1 MVGKLLMCVAMLGA
15 GVAAAATEGV
25 AEMAVQ
31 LFGQERAGKRVAT
44 GAVFIDGLYVK
55 GPYAI
60 TREGNVILINGRV
73 ASRFKVESE
82 AARMAAEK
90 AATDAAAAKEDP
102 AAAGGDEVVSD
113 EGGASV
119 GSDPTPTLGDVPR
132 ADAGSGG
139 PRPSAIE
146 ERLAK
151 RGQGGGIAGRLANQ
165 RRAQNLSEQSAKGS
179 FNTEPTGDPEALFE
193 EADYTYTPPSRP
205 EPKAVPYVRPGAQ
218 KDMSQRLADAKKA
231 DAAQEAKRTA
241 KAEPAPAGDDDEI
254 ATESFDDLT
263 EAEIAAY
270 TKRFAKRRADLE
282 KILEN
287 DCLLLLSSQTSG
299 AQYKNRS
306 TMWRV
311 VLPLYALCAPP
322 PPPQPLPPWRP
333 TPPAPFLQRIFD
345 NRAANGE
352 AMKTLIL
359 RVRRE
364 AKALQERSK
373 NRI

>member
-1 MVGKLLMCVAMLGA
+1 MRGMLLMCVAMLGA

-25 AEMAVQ
+25 SEMAIQ
-31 LFGQERAGKRVAT
+31 LFGQERAEKRVAT

-55 GPYAI
+55 GPYSI
-60 TREGNVILINGRV
+60 SREGNVILVNGRI

-82 AARMAAEK
+82 SARQAAEK
-90 AATDAAAAKEDP
+90 AAADAAAAKEDP
-102 AAAGGDEVVSD
+102 AAMGGDDVVSD

-119 GSDPTPTLGDVPR
+119 GSDPTPTLD
-132 ADAGSGG
+132 DAPAAAGNAGEK
-139 PRPSAIE
+139 RPSAIE

-151 RGQGGGIAGRLANQ
+151 RGQGGGIAARLAAQQ
-165 RRAQNLSEQSAKGS
+165 RAKNLGAQSAKGS

-218 KDMSQRLADAKKA
+218 KTMTQRLADAKEAEAK
-231 DAAQEAKRTA
+231 QEAKRVAQDET
-241 KAEPAPAGDDDEI
+241 PAADEGDEI

-263 EAEIAAY
+263 EAEIDAY

-306 TMWRV
+306 VMWRF
-311 VLPLYALCAPP
+311 VLQLDKLCAAPTAAKLIA
-322 PPPQPLPPWRP
+322 QWRTTLP
-333 TPPAPFLQRIFD
+333 AAYLQRIFD
-345 NRAANGE
+345 NRTANGE

-364 AKALQERSK
+364 AKALQERSR

>member
-1 MVGKLLMCVAMLGA
+1 MANELSKATGRRKTAVAHVRLISGTGKWTVNGVDVERYIPSESLRAYINQPFAMTDL
-15 GVAAAATEGV
+15 
-25 AEMAVQ
+25 
-31 LFGQERAGKRVAT
+31 AGKYDVL
-44 GAVFIDGLYVK
+44 V
-55 GPYAI
+55 
-60 TREGNVILINGRV
+60 
-73 ASRFKVESE
+73 S
-82 AARMAAEK
+82 
-90 AATDAAAAKEDP
+90 AK
-102 AAAGGDEVVSD
+102 
-113 EGGASV
+113 
-119 GSDPTPTLGDVPR
+119 
-132 ADAGSGG
+132 
-139 PRPSAIE
+139 
-146 ERLAK
+146 
-151 RGQGGGIAGRLANQ
+151 GGGIAGRLANQ

-306 TMWRV
+306 TMWRF
-311 VLPLYALCAPP
+311 VLQLDTLCAAPTASKLIA
-322 PPPQPLPPWRP
+322 QWRATLP
-333 TPPAPFLQRIFD
+333 ASYLQRIFD